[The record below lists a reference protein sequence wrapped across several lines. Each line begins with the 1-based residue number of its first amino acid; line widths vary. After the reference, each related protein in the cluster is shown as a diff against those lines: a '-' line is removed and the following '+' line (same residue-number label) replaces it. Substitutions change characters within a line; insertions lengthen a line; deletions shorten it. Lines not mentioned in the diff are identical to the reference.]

1 MCTAIDISID
11 ILEEKEPEAKM
22 SFLSLFFGKG
32 ITREVEDLKK
42 LPGAV
47 LLDVRTEDEYRTG
60 HIPGGINIPVE
71 RMADIEK
78 NVDDRDTPVF
88 IYCLRGTRSRRAAG
102 ILRNLGYTNVRSI
115 GGIASYKGELEK

>member
-1 MCTAIDISID
+1 MN
-11 ILEEKEPEAKM
+11 
-22 SFLSLFFGKG
+22 FFSLFTGKS
-32 ITREVEDLKK
+32 ITQEVEELKK
-42 LPGAV
+42 IPGAV

-78 NVDDRDTPVF
+78 IVDDRDTPVF

>member
-1 MCTAIDISID
+1 
-11 ILEEKEPEAKM
+11 M
-22 SFLSLFFGKG
+22 SFLSLFIGKG
-32 ITREVEDLKK
+32 ITREVEDLKN

-71 RMADIEK
+71 RITDIGK
-78 NVDDRDTPVF
+78 IVDDRAIPIFV
-88 IYCLRGTRSRRAAG
+88 YCLRGTRSRRAAA
-102 ILRNLGYTNVRSI
+102 ILRNCGYTNVRSI